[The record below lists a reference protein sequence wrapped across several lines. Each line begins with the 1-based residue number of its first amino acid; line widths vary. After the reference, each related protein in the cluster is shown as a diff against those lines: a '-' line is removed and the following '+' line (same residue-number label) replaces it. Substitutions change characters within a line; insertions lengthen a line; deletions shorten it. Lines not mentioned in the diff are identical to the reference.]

1 MGTSSQIE
9 MVVVK
14 VSPYMREDRP
24 LVWLGEKSADQPR
37 LLPIAIGEFE
47 AAAIQMQL
55 EEDEPIRPISYDLL
69 SSMLTR
75 LEVEVRQVVIHTV
88 RRSVYYAK
96 VIVEKDHK
104 IQDVD
109 SRPSDAI
116 ALALRTGSPI
126 FVSRELLDEVGLE
139 PLETESDVDNAMDR
153 FNQLEPQITG
163 TFSDVDEVVAPETTI
178 AETDELSAEPV
189 QTDEP
194 DRELDELGTLKAQL
208 EKAVLCE
215 EYEEAARLRDEIESF
230 VNKNKP

>member
-126 FVSRELLDEVGLE
+126 FVSRELLDEVGSE

-194 DRELDELGTLKAQL
+194 DREMDELGTLKAQL

>member
-1 MGTSSQIE
+1 
-9 MVVVK
+9 
-14 VSPYMREDRP
+14 
-24 LVWLGEKSADQPR
+24 
-37 LLPIAIGEFE
+37 
-47 AAAIQMQL
+47 
-55 EEDEPIRPISYDLL
+55 
-69 SSMLTR
+69 MLTR
-75 LEVEVRQVVIHTV
+75 LEVEVRQVIIHTV

-139 PLETESDVDNAMDR
+139 PLETESDIDNAMDR

-178 AETDELSAEPV
+178 AEADELSAEPV
-189 QTDEP
+189 QNDEP
-194 DRELDELGTLKAQL
+194 DREMDELGTLKAQL

>member
-55 EEDEPIRPISYDLL
+55 EQDEPIRPISYDLL

-139 PLETESDVDNAMDR
+139 PLETDSDVDNAMDR

-194 DRELDELGTLKAQL
+194 DRVMDELGALKAQL

>member
-1 MGTSSQIE
+1 MGTSSQVE
-9 MVVVK
+9 MVIVK

-55 EEDEPIRPISYDLL
+55 EQDEPIRPISYDLL

-96 VIVEKDHK
+96 VVVEKDHK

-194 DRELDELGTLKAQL
+194 DREMDELGTLKAQL

>member
-24 LVWLGEKSADQPR
+24 LVWLGEKRADQPR

-55 EEDEPIRPISYDLL
+55 EQDEPIRPISYDLL

>member
-1 MGTSSQIE
+1 

-55 EEDEPIRPISYDLL
+55 EQDEPIRPISYDLL

-75 LEVEVRQVVIHTV
+75 LEVDVRQVVIHTV

-126 FVSRELLDEVGLE
+126 FVSRALLDEVGLE
-139 PLETESDVDNAMDR
+139 PLETESDIDNTMDR

-163 TFSDVDEVVAPETTI
+163 TFSELDGVVAPETTI
-178 AETDELSAEPV
+178 AETDELSAKPV
-189 QTDEP
+189 QTVEP
-194 DRELDELGTLKAQL
+194 DGEMDELGTLKAQL

>member
-1 MGTSSQIE
+1 

-55 EEDEPIRPISYDLL
+55 EQDEPIRPISYDLL

>member
-1 MGTSSQIE
+1 

-55 EEDEPIRPISYDLL
+55 EQDEPIRPISYDLL

-96 VIVEKDHK
+96 VVVEKDHK

-163 TFSDVDEVVAPETTI
+163 TFSDVDEVVAPDTTI
-178 AETDELSAEPV
+178 TETDELSAEPV

-194 DRELDELGTLKAQL
+194 DREMDELGTLKAQL

>member
-1 MGTSSQIE
+1 

-55 EEDEPIRPISYDLL
+55 EQDEPIRPISYDLL

-75 LEVEVRQVVIHTV
+75 LEVEVRQVIIHTV

-139 PLETESDVDNAMDR
+139 PLETESDIDNAMDR

-178 AETDELSAEPV
+178 AEADELSAEPV
-189 QTDEP
+189 QNDEP
-194 DRELDELGTLKAQL
+194 DREMDELGTLKAQL

>member
-1 MGTSSQIE
+1 M
-9 MVVVK
+9 K

-55 EEDEPIRPISYDLL
+55 EQDEPIRPISYDLL

-194 DRELDELGTLKAQL
+194 DREMDELGTLKAQL

>member
-1 MGTSSQIE
+1 

-194 DRELDELGTLKAQL
+194 DREMDELGTLKAQL

>member
-1 MGTSSQIE
+1 
-9 MVVVK
+9 VK

-55 EEDEPIRPISYDLL
+55 EQDEPIRPISYDLL

-96 VIVEKDHK
+96 VVVEKDHK

-194 DRELDELGTLKAQL
+194 DREMDELGTLKAQL

>member
-1 MGTSSQIE
+1 

-55 EEDEPIRPISYDLL
+55 EQDEPIRPISYDLL

-75 LEVEVRQVVIHTV
+75 LEVDVRQVVIHTV

-139 PLETESDVDNAMDR
+139 PLETESDVDNTMDR

-163 TFSDVDEVVAPETTI
+163 MFSDVDEVVAPETTI

-194 DRELDELGTLKAQL
+194 DREMDELGTLKAQL